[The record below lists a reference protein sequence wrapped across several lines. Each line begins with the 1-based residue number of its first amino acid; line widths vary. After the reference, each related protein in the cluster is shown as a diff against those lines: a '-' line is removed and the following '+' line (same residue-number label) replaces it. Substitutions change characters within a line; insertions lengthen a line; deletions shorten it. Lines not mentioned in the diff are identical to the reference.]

1 MLDSAVIIAKVHLPI
16 ELLPQSMESPRNA
29 GSFRPEA
36 SQGFPVYT
44 TVHSA
49 LGQVMG
55 TEKRIDSS
63 RLHLLHV
70 PRLGR
75 HGTHLPVPAS
85 TKAILKW
92 E

>member
-1 MLDSAVIIAKVHLPI
+1 MLDSTVMIPTVYLPI
-16 ELLPQSMESPRNA
+16 ELLPQSMA

-70 PRLGR
+70 PRLGH

-85 TKAILKW
+85 TKATLKR